1 MGLFDFIADCLGSNT
16 SEFAQDE
23 CEAFVDAVL
32 YAMMIDQRIDS
43 GEEREL
49 AKQLDGLPW
58 RSEVQLV
65 DYVKQSSLA
74 AGDNLSFNQ
83 KASDYCAGIASRLKR
98 DPAREST
105 LRACRRI
112 VRSDG
117 KLRPVEQAL
126 IQELRKA
133 LGDTE

>member
-58 RSEVQLV
+58 QSEVQLV

-105 LRACRRI
+105 LLACRRI

-117 KLRPVEQAL
+117 ELRPVEQAL

-133 LGDTE
+133 LGDTK